1 MNINV
6 TSSVQD
12 RYAEGANERQAELC
26 CPVNYNAEYLKII
39 PSEVIE
45 RDYGCGDPSQYVSPG
60 DVVLDLGSGGGKI
73 CFIASQ
79 VVGEQGK
86 VIGVD
91 MTDDM
96 LDLARR
102 NAPVVAERI
111 GYSNIEFK
119 KGNIQDLK
127 TDMGL
132 VDDYLKEN
140 PATDSA
146 SYNALQEKIGKI
158 GTENPMIADNSID
171 IIVSNCVLNLVS
183 DKEKKQLFQEMHRVL
198 KVGGR
203 IAISDIVSDEIS
215 PEHLK
220 KDEKLWSGCISGA
233 FQEHEFGTLL
243 EEVGFFGVTID
254 KFDDEPWQ
262 VVEGIEYRSMTVLAW
277 KGCEKQAYDKNHAV
291 IYKGPW
297 KEVTDEHGHKF
308 PRGKR
313 MAVSDKTYRTMQLE
327 PYKNHMV
334 SIEPLIAVEKD
345 IAFSSCCGLN
355 ERSPKETKSGVDLR
369 TTDPNQSSSC
379 C

>member
-1 MNINV
+1 MDMKI

-12 RYAEGANERQAELC
+12 RYAEGAQTRQAELC
-26 CPVNYNAEYLKII
+26 CPVNYNAQYLKII

-45 RDYGCGDPSQYVSPG
+45 RDYGCGDPSQYVRPG

-79 VVGEQGK
+79 VVGKEGK

-102 NAPVVAERI
+102 NAPIVADRI

-127 TDMGL
+127 TDMGQ
-132 VDDYLKEN
+132 VDDYLKN
-140 PATDSA
+140 SPVTDSA
-146 SYNALQEKIGKI
+146 SYSALQNEIQAIGA
-158 GTENPMIADNSID
+158 NSPMIADNSID

-183 DKEKKQLFQEMHRVL
+183 DKEKKQLFQEMNRVL

-243 EEVGFFGVTID
+243 EDVGFYGVTID

-262 VVEGIEYRSMTVLAW
+262 IVEGIEYRSMTVLAW
-277 KGCEKQAYDKNHAV
+277 KGDAAEAYDKNQAV

-297 KEVTDEHGHKF
+297 KEVTDEQGRRF

-313 MAVSDKTYRTMQLE
+313 TAVSDTTFKAMQME
-327 PYKNHMV
+327 PYKNHMIT
-334 SIEPLIAVEKD
+334 IEPLIIVEKD
-345 IAFSSCCGLN
+345 IAFSN
-355 ERSPKETKSGVDLR
+355 
-369 TTDPNQSSSC
+369 
-379 C
+379 

>member
-1 MNINV
+1 MKI

-12 RYAEGANERQAELC
+12 RYAEGAQTRQAELC
-26 CPVNYNAEYLKII
+26 CPVNYNAQYLKII

-45 RDYGCGDPSQYVSPG
+45 RDYGCGDPSQYVRPG

-79 VVGEQGK
+79 VVGKEGK

-102 NAPVVAERI
+102 NAPIVADRI

-127 TDMGL
+127 TDMGQ
-132 VDDYLKEN
+132 VDDYLKN
-140 PATDSA
+140 SPVTDSA
-146 SYNALQEKIGKI
+146 SYSALQNEIQAIGA
-158 GTENPMIADNSID
+158 NSPMIADNSID

-183 DKEKKQLFQEMHRVL
+183 DKEKKQLFQEMNRVL

-243 EEVGFFGVTID
+243 EDVGFYGVTID

-262 VVEGIEYRSMTVLAW
+262 IVEGIEYRSMTVLAW
-277 KGCEKQAYDKNHAV
+277 KGDAAEAYDKNQAV

-297 KEVTDEHGHKF
+297 KEVTDEQGRRF

-313 MAVSDKTYRTMQLE
+313 TAVSDTTFKAMQME
-327 PYKNHMV
+327 PYKNHMIT
-334 SIEPLIAVEKD
+334 IEPLIIVEKD
-345 IAFSSCCGLN
+345 IAFSNCCGFN
-355 ERSPKETKSGVDLR
+355 ERSPTVTKMGVVSR
-369 TTDPNQSSSC
+369 TTDPNQGSC